1 METAHKNEIEQSRV
15 INLCLQGDFGDF
27 SSGAK
32 QKEKTTSLMTCGAKA
47 EVVDKRRVGKQSR
60 EHANSC
66 IMQAIVCD
74 GQQDLDLGGTKPSNC
89 NLNFSTFNSQVKTRT
104 IPSNILNHGM
114 LYETSRDRI
123 TSDLTRDQHEHRQ
136 HRSFRLTEHFL
147 EYSQLLQSV
156 S

>member
-1 METAHKNEIEQSRV
+1 METAHKNETEQSRV
-15 INLCLQGDFGDF
+15 ISLCLQDDFGEF

-32 QKEKTTSLMTCGAKA
+32 QDKKTTSLMTCGVKA

-66 IMQAIVCD
+66 NMQASVCD

-89 NLNFSTFNSQVKTRT
+89 NLKFSTFNSRVKTR
-104 IPSNILNHGM
+104 SNILNHGM

-123 TSDLTRDQHEHRQ
+123 TSDLTRGQHELRQ
-136 HRSFRLTEHFL
+136 HRSFRHTEHFL
-147 EYSQLLQSV
+147 EYNQLFQSV